1 MHQIDAFVVK
11 SEYKI
16 IKESSVFAGSEYLNP
31 KGKKEEVANVVYHPC
46 LDSLKNQAEAFEIP
60 VNVELVNLDEIPRS
74 TDSFLTIILHQ
85 NSLIPEDY
93 LPRIM
98 AMNNLHRSAACFCGP
113 VYTRSKSHP
122 RDWFISRILKGYKNY
137 EIDSFG
143 TSLSCKINTE
153 VLNYPPIF
161 GCVFSSRY
169 YNDAGGYEPLRSP
182 RHDIENNTL
191 FFKKIDTIG
200 DVIYSSKLNTSY
212 FVTAEEFEIEN
223 FSKYYYSLGYQ
234 QGLMTENEKIFDRIA
249 ENYNWLE
256 LQNLEWC
263 ESNEEVDI
271 AQKFSYTRQM
281 AILKCS
287 YQLGFYEAVAGE
299 KIV

>member
-11 SEYKI
+11 SEYKT
-16 IKESSVFAGSEYLNP
+16 IKENSVFLGSEYINP
-31 KGKKEEVANVVYHPC
+31 KIKDRQANDTLYHPC
-46 LDSLKNQAEAFEIP
+46 FESLKNQADGFEISA
-60 VNVELVNLDEIPRS
+60 NIELVSLDEIPKS

-98 AMNNLHRSAACFCGP
+98 AMNNLHRSCACFCGP

-137 EIDSFG
+137 EIDSFS
-143 TSLSCKINTE
+143 TSISCKINTE
-153 VLNYPPIF
+153 VSNYPPIF
-161 GCVFSSRY
+161 GSVFSSRY
-169 YNDAGGYEPLRSP
+169 YNDAGGYEPLSSP
-182 RHDIENNTL
+182 RYDIENNTL
-191 FFKKIDTIG
+191 FFKKVDTIG
-200 DVIYSSKLNTSY
+200 DIIYSSKLDTSY

-234 QGLMTENEKIFDRIA
+234 EGIMTDNEKIFDRFA

-256 LQNLEWC
+256 FQNIEWC
-263 ESNEEVDI
+263 DSNEEVDVT
-271 AQKFSYTRQM
+271 QKFSYARQI
-281 AILKCS
+281 AILKCA
-287 YQLGFYEAVAGE
+287 YQLGFFEAITGE